1 MLRKLWTLVPI
12 PQNLPDVGSC
22 QAASEKMWTE
32 FEDLTAEIAVIS
44 LFLRHPQIFV
54 NFHDPASPQK
64 VLVMPERQE
73 PQSQRLKQSA
83 LISPLD

>member
-1 MLRKLWTLVPI
+1 
-12 PQNLPDVGSC
+12 
-22 QAASEKMWTE
+22 MWTE

-73 PQSQRLKQSA
+73 PRSRNG
-83 LISPLD
+83 